1 MAIKGNKTT
10 PAATKPAYDQ
20 AEAWLNLG
28 VVDAA
33 GNKHRLPKGLA
44 MYLKDKLSAQMIKA
58 ASEKEVTFKLE
69 GIITIPSVDVVDE
82 NNKF

>member
-1 MAIKGNKTT
+1 MAIKGTKTT
-10 PAATKPAYDQ
+10 PATKPAYDQ
-20 AEAWLNLG
+20 ADAWLNLV

-58 ASEKEVTFKLE
+58 ASEIEVIFKLE
-69 GIITIPSVDVVDE
+69 GTITVPSADDVIE
-82 NNKF
+82 QLQF

>member
-1 MAIKGNKTT
+1 MAMQPKGSKN
-10 PAATKPAYDQ
+10 ATKPAYDQ
-20 AEAWLNLG
+20 ADAWLNLV

-69 GIITIPSVDVVDE
+69 GTITVPSADDAIE
-82 NNKF
+82 QLQF

>member
-1 MAIKGNKTT
+1 MSIAKKNQ
-10 PAATKPAYDQ
+10 AAKPSYDQ
-20 AEAWLNLG
+20 ADAWLNLV

-69 GIITIPSVDVVDE
+69 GTITVPSGDDAIEQLV
-82 NNKF
+82 F